1 MTAATTGQIDA
12 MTDQTLE
19 VVPLGGLGEFGMHMM
34 AFRSN
39 GSIIVVDA
47 GVMFPDEELLG
58 VDIIVPDITYLLENR
73 AEVRGIFL
81 THGHEDHI
89 GALPFILPYLN
100 VPVYGSSF
108 TIALVRNK
116 LEQHGLLDEAQ
127 LHVIKDKDEI
137 ALSCFSV
144 QFFHVTHSIVDAFAL
159 AIKTPAGT
167 IIHTGDFKIDPT
179 PTDGKLFDLHTLA
192 AYGDQ
197 GVLALFS
204 DSTNAEHPGYTGSE
218 RSVNDRFESIFR
230 TSQGRIILSCFT
242 SSIPRLQLVV
252 DQAKQFGRLVSFL
265 GRRMSEN
272 TDTAEKLGF
281 LKIPPGLV
289 IRSKDIRNHPRN
301 KLCVVS
307 GGCQGEPMSALSR
320 LALDDHKDFKIEQG
334 DTVVLS
340 ARHIPGNE
348 RAIGRMMDHFYRR
361 RAEIYYADGSQPPV
375 HVSGHASEEELKLVA
390 TLVKPKYFIPIHG
403 TYRQLHRH
411 AKLVEKTSVV
421 REKVIVA
428 ETGNILRFGPAG
440 AEIIGKAPVGR
451 VLIDEGSLE
460 EVEEVVIRDRKHIS
474 EDGIILPIIA
484 INKQTGMM
492 EIPPEI
498 IFRGV
503 AFIEEERLLGES
515 RQMLFDT
522 INNASVEERG
532 DWTVIKEKIRKDL
545 KKFFYKQTAKR
556 PFILPVI
563 LEI

>member
-1 MTAATTGQIDA
+1 MSN
-12 MTDQTLE
+12 QTLE

-39 GSIIVVDA
+39 GDIIVVDA

-58 VDIIVPDITYLLENR
+58 VDIIVPDITYLLENKS
-73 AEVRGIFL
+73 EVRAIFL

-89 GALPFILPYLN
+89 GAMPFIIPYLN
-100 VPVYGSSF
+100 VPVYGSAF
-108 TIALVRNK
+108 TMALVKSK
-116 LEQHGLLDEAQ
+116 LEQHGIIEEAQ
-127 LHVIKDKDEI
+127 LHTIKAKQPI
-137 ALSCFSV
+137 TAGCFSV
-144 QFFHVTHSIVDAFAL
+144 EFFHVTHSIVDAYAL

-167 IIHTGDFKIDPT
+167 VIHTGDFKIDPT
-179 PTDGKLFDLHTLA
+179 PIDGKLFDLHTLA
-192 AYGDQ
+192 AYGDK

-204 DSTNAEHPGYTGSE
+204 DSTNAEHSGYTPSE

-230 TSQGRIILSCFT
+230 TTKGRLVLSCFT

-252 DQAKQFGRLVSFL
+252 DQAKQYGRVVSFL
-265 GRRMSEN
+265 GRRMNQN
-272 TDTAEKLGF
+272 TETAEELGF

-289 IRSKDIRNHPRN
+289 IRSKEIRNYPRD
-301 KLCVVS
+301 KVCVVA

-320 LALDDHKDFKIEQG
+320 LALDDHKDFTIEEG

-361 RAEIYYADGSQPPV
+361 RAQIYYADGSQPPV
-375 HVSGHASEEELKLVA
+375 HVSGHASEEEQKLVV

-411 AKLVEKTSVV
+411 AQVVEKTSVV
-421 REKVIVA
+421 QDRIIVA
-428 ETGNILRFGPAG
+428 ETGDILRFGPAG
-440 AEIIGKAPVGR
+440 AEIVGKAQVGR

-460 EVEEVVIRDRKHIS
+460 EVEEVVIRDRRHIS
-474 EDGIILPIIA
+474 EDGIILLIIA
-484 INKQTGMM
+484 INKQSGMM

-503 AFIEEERLLGES
+503 AFIEEERLLAES
-515 RQMLFDT
+515 RQMLVDT
-522 INNASVEERG
+522 IGNASVEERG

>member
-1 MTAATTGQIDA
+1 
-12 MTDQTLE
+12 
-19 VVPLGGLGEFGMHMM
+19 MHMM
-34 AFRSN
+34 AFRCD

-58 VDIIVPDITYLLENR
+58 VDIIVPDITYLLENKS
-73 AEVRGIFL
+73 EVKGIFL

-108 TIALVRNK
+108 TMALVKNK
-116 LEQHGLLDEAQ
+116 LEQHGLIGEAQ
-127 LHVIKDKDEI
+127 LHTIKAKEQI
-137 ALSCFSV
+137 RAGCFTV

-179 PTDGKLFDLHTLA
+179 PLDGKKFDLHTLA
-192 AYGDQ
+192 AYGEQ

-204 DSTNAEHPGYTGSE
+204 DSTNAEHSGYTASE

-230 TSQGRIILSCFT
+230 TSKGRIILSCFT

-252 DQAKQFGRLVSFL
+252 DQAKHYGRLVSFL
-265 GRRMSEN
+265 GRRMAEN
-272 TDTAEKLGF
+272 TETAEELGF
-281 LKIPPGLV
+281 LKIAPGLV
-289 IRSKDIRNHPRN
+289 IRSKDIRNYPRE
-301 KLCVVS
+301 KVCVVA
-307 GGCQGEPMSALSR
+307 GGCQGEPLSALSR
-320 LALDDHKDFKIEQG
+320 LALDDHKDLKIDRG
-334 DTVVLS
+334 DTIVLS
-340 ARHIPGNE
+340 SRQIPGNE
-348 RAIGRMMDHFYRR
+348 RAIGRMIDHFYRR
-361 RAEIYYADGSQPPV
+361 HAEIYYADGSQPPV
-375 HVSGHASEEELKLVA
+375 HVSGHASEEELKLVVS
-390 TLVKPKYFIPIHG
+390 LVKPRYFIPIHG

-411 AKLVEKTSVV
+411 ARLVEKTSVV
-421 REKVIVA
+421 QDRIIVA
-428 ETGNILRFGPAG
+428 ETGNIIRFGPAG
-440 AEIIGKAPVGR
+440 AEIAGKAPVGR

-460 EVEEVVIRDRKHIS
+460 EVEEVVIRDRRHIS

-503 AFIEEERLLGES
+503 AFIEEERLLAES
-515 RQMLFDT
+515 KQMLRET
-522 INNASVEERG
+522 IGGASVEERG